1 MSGTHYDFATMNVAV
16 LYQSLRGGT
25 ERAAEA
31 LGAEFNAQGAKAGVY
46 PVTNF
51 DAQFVLSADLV
62 VIGTW
67 TDGLLG
73 IGARP
78 AQLGKLA
85 TLPSIAHKSV
95 AVFVTYE
102 ISPKASLRKLAD
114 WAERRDADVV
124 ARAGFHRRRLDEG
137 AAEFVTEALQ
147 ALELAAAE

>member
-1 MSGTHYDFATMNVAV
+1 MNVAV

-25 ERAAEA
+25 ERAAEKIA
-31 LGAEFNAQGAKAGVY
+31 DEFLVQGANAGAY

-51 DAQFVLSADLV
+51 DAQFVLKADLL

-73 IGARP
+73 LAARP

-85 TLPSIAHKSV
+85 TLPSIAHKPT

-102 ISPKASLRKLAD
+102 ISAKQSLPKLVD
-114 WAERRDADVV
+114 WAERREANVV
-124 ARAGFHRRRLDEG
+124 AQAAFNRRKPNEG
-137 AAEFVTEALQ
+137 VADFVTEALE
-147 ALELAAAE
+147 AIELASA